1 MKKSSNPIEISSNP
15 PMQKM
20 PDHILPIKT
29 AIRPSDESKA
39 ENGLDFFSK
48 YLNPSP
54 SPEKISSSSKYKPYR
69 PYRGTR

>member
-29 AIRPSDESKA
+29 AIRPSDESNA
-39 ENGLDFFSK
+39 ENG
-48 YLNPSP
+48 
-54 SPEKISSSSKYKPYR
+54 
-69 PYRGTR
+69 